1 MITRASERGYEREN
15 VAKHADQRTIMMKY
29 RVVAASRLCSVCLPV
44 LLIAVVLTSAL
55 LSSAEAA
62 ENFQDDVLPIFRQ
75 HCLSCHNADRKKA
88 GLDLS
93 SFQLV
98 QLGSSGGT
106 VVKAGLPDSSPL
118 FMAVNHHED
127 SVAMPPNKPRL
138 ADAQLKVIHGW
149 IAGGLMESA
158 GGKSLLRDVSF
169 SLAAGSTSRPEHPA
183 MPIDLPE
190 VPIADVQRPLPVAA
204 LASSPWVDLVAG
216 SGHEQ
221 ILLFAK
227 QRAPI
232 ESDNF
237 RPVASN
243 DLISRRTFDRPQEN
257 LKLTAGKFGK
267 ALQMDGPELRDDTV
281 PADVLVKHNSFTFS
295 AWLKPDPEMQSPAIY
310 GRESFFIMLERSRN
324 GWRVRAMSRAAN
336 NNIHYTGRMGEF
348 IKGDWQHVAVT
359 CDGKEWAYFYNGIEV
374 ARQPIPEEMAGFL
387 DRPEPFHIGGDGRN
401 EARRYRG
408 GIDDLRF
415 YRRALSPDEIRQM
428 MVNVAPTFGHIGT
441 LPFPEGAIHDLRFSR
456 NGELLIAAGGRGA
469 ESGKVVIYD
478 VKSGR
483 RQATIGDEYDIVL
496 SADISADHKYV
507 AIGTPAKVVKVYS
520 TGHGKLVHRI
530 EKHTDWVTVV
540 RFSPDGRFLASADR
554 NGGIY
559 VWETENAGIVYTLD
573 EHKVKVTALSWRPDG
588 KVLASAA
595 EDGKFVLWDMKDGWA
610 TCTVAAHA
618 ERSASRY
625 SRRTGTLDIT
635 FATDGRLLTTG
646 RDRSL
651 KRWAAGG
658 TFLGESHTV
667 DSLPLRATTS
677 ADGQQAF
684 VGNFNGEL
692 QIWDLGT
699 MTRSQVLKL
708 K

>member
-1 MITRASERGYEREN
+1 MTTSEREDGRVN
-15 VAKHADQRTIMMKY
+15 VAKHVDQRTIMMKY
-29 RVVAASRLCSVCLPV
+29 IVVAQPRLLSVCLPV
-44 LLIAVVLTSAL
+44 LLTSLL
-55 LSSAEAA
+55 LSSAQAA
-62 ENFQDDVLPIFRQ
+62 PNFQDDVLPIFKQ

-93 SFQLV
+93 SFKAIQV
-98 QLGSSGGT
+98 GSSGGT

-127 SVAMPPNKPRL
+127 SVAMPPKKPKL
-138 ADAQLKVIHGW
+138 ALAQLKVIHGW
-149 IAGGLMESA
+149 IAAGLIEST
-158 GGKSLLRDVSF
+158 GGKSMLRDLSF
-169 SLAAGSTSRPEHPA
+169 SLAAGSTTRPEHPA
-183 MPIDLPE
+183 MPIDLPL
-190 VPIADVQRPLPVAA
+190 VRIADVTRPLPVAA
-204 LASSPWVDLVAG
+204 LASSPWVDLVAS

-232 ESDNF
+232 ESEDF

-243 DLISRRTFDRPQEN
+243 DLISRRTFDRPQEGQ
-257 LKLTAGKFGK
+257 KLIAGKLGQ
-267 ALQMDGPELRDDTV
+267 ALLIDGPELQDDTV
-281 PADVLVKHNSFTFS
+281 PTDVLRKHNGFTFT

-310 GRESFFIMLERSRN
+310 GRESFFIMLERTKN

-336 NNIHYTGRMGEF
+336 NNIHYTGRVGEF
-348 IKGDWQHVAVT
+348 VKGDWQHIAVT
-359 CDGKEWAYFYNGIEV
+359 CDGKEWAYFYNGQEV
-374 ARQPIPEEMAGFL
+374 ARQPIPEEMTGFL

-415 YRRALSPDEIRQM
+415 YKRALSSEEINQM
-428 MVNVAPTFGHIGT
+428 MVNVAPSFGHIGT
-441 LPFPEGAIHDLRFSR
+441 LSFPEGAIHDLRFSR

-507 AIGTPAKVVKVYS
+507 AIGTPAKVVKIYS
-520 TGHGKLVHRI
+520 TGNGKLLHRI

-540 RFSPDGRFLASADR
+540 RFSPDGKFLASADR
-554 NGGIY
+554 NGGIH

-573 EHKVKVTALSWRPDG
+573 EHKVKVTALSWQPDG

-610 TCTVAAHA
+610 TRTAAAHA
-618 ERSASRY
+618 EQSESRY
-625 SRRTGTLDIT
+625 SRRTGALDIT
-635 FATDGRLLTTG
+635 FAPDGRLLTTG
-646 RDRSL
+646 RDHSI
-651 KRWAAGG
+651 KQWATDG
-658 TFLGESHTV
+658 TFLGESHHV

-677 ADGQQAF
+677 ADGHQAF

-692 QIWDLGT
+692 QVWDLGT
-699 MTRSQVLKL
+699 MTRSQVLKIE
-708 K
+708 